1 MARNPDVASGQ
12 KAANQAGQTAGQS
25 TGNPY
30 YNPYASQQQPTGLI
44 GDVSYQNQITDM
56 FTRMFGPQV
65 PGLRYSRYF
74 EGYQYQPYDWGADQV
89 SGLQAQLKAAG
100 LIDGYNAGVWAPED
114 ANAYAKVLAWANANG
129 VSWEEALSG
138 LVDTGSLRGK
148 GSGSGLGPAP
158 ITDDDVR
165 AIANK
170 TAQSVI
176 GRALREDEMANF
188 MPAFRSSYY
197 SGTSPA
203 TAAET
208 TVRQETAPVEAG
220 GYGMGQVMGAIDQ
233 MLRGGSMK

>member
-1 MARNPDVASGQ
+1 MATNPDVEAGK
-12 KAANQAGQTAGQS
+12 KATQQTNVPAP
-25 TGNPY
+25 NPY
-30 YNPYASQQQPTGLI
+30 YNPYASQQQSAGFI
-44 GDVSYQNQITDM
+44 GDVTYQNQIPDV
-56 FTRMFGPQV
+56 FTLMFGPQV
-65 PGLRYSRYF
+65 QGLRYSRYF
-74 EGYQYQPYDWGADQV
+74 EGYQYEPYNWGTDQV
-89 SGLQAQLKAAG
+89 SSLQARLKAAG
-100 LIDGYNAGVWAPED
+100 LTDGYIPGVWAPED
-114 ANAYAKVLAWANANG
+114 SNAYAKVLAWANANG

-138 LVDTGSLRGK
+138 LAETGGLR
-148 GSGSGLGPAP
+148 SGGGGGLGPAP

-176 GRALREDEMANF
+176 GRALREDEMSSF
-188 MPAFRSSYY
+188 MPAFRASYY

-233 MLRGGSMK
+233 ILRGGSVR